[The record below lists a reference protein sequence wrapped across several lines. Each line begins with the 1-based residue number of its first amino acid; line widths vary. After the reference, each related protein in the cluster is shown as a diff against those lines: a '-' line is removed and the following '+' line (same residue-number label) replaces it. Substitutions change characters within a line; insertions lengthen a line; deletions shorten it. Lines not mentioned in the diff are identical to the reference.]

1 MLFCLLCNRIQK
13 VEDDFKDGKSTEV
26 SCYVMADFWKL
37 YKLTCTCVLC
47 KIMKKFSLMVKILFL
62 SQEQLICQ
70 LKELL
75 SEVGHKVSNGCGV
88 TPLSPSSAQEN
99 QNCLISVVKEEPME
113 LLEDERIEPSS
124 STSDDQGYNTGPSGS
139 RSSMETV
146 GSDKPSID
154 STAGPSCSNS
164 PAVHN
169 KSDTMAATSTNEGG
183 YFSKN
188 SKSTIRSKENK
199 TSIIILM
206 HVQCRYQG
214 CFIGEDKMFIYPF
227 VKGWSSLT
235 LK

>member
-1 MLFCLLCNRIQK
+1 MLWLSSENYISLHMCR
-13 VEDDFKDGKSTEV
+13 
-26 SCYVMADFWKL
+26 A
-37 YKLTCTCVLC
+37 
-47 KIMKKFSLMVKILFL
+47 KFTSVVKILSL

-99 QNCLISVVKEEPME
+99 QNRLISAVKEEPME
-113 LLEDERIEPSS
+113 LQEDVRIEPSS
-124 STSDDQGYNTGPSGS
+124 STSDNQGYNVGPSGS
-139 RSSMETV
+139 RSSVETV
-146 GSDKPSID
+146 GSDDKPSID
-154 STAGPSCSNS
+154 STAEPSCSNS

-169 KSDTMAATSTNEGG
+169 KSDTMASASTNEGG

-199 TSIIILM
+199 TSIILM